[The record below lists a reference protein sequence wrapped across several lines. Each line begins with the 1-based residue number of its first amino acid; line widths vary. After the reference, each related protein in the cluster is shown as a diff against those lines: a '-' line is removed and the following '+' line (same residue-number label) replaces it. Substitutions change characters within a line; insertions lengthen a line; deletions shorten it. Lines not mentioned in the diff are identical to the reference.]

1 MALEDRDIFAAIF
14 TKYSDQP
21 IEFVMEQYEKA
32 KLLNMAIEKRLCE
45 QSQISACPTSE
56 TPVAKEKKMPEKQQD
71 RAPQK
76 KSYTQQDLKCDP
88 AEAITDTSVTCCL
101 CGKQSLT
108 LTARH
113 LARHGISVEEYKEL
127 CGYPAQQKLMAH
139 NLLAKLTGNA
149 LRAQAARAA
158 KRAEALS

>member
-1 MALEDRDIFAAIF
+1 
-14 TKYSDQP
+14 
-21 IEFVMEQYEKA
+21 
-32 KLLNMAIEKRLCE
+32 
-45 QSQISACPTSE
+45 
-56 TPVAKEKKMPEKQQD
+56 MPEKQQD

-127 CGYPAQQKLMAH
+127 CGYPEQQKLMAH

-149 LRAQAARAA
+149 LRAQAACAA

>member
-1 MALEDRDIFAAIF
+1 MALEDKDIFAAIF

-45 QSQISACPTSE
+45 QLQITVCPTSE
-56 TPVAKEKKMPEKQQD
+56 TPVAKEEKTPEKQQN

-101 CGKQSLT
+101 CGKRSLT

-113 LARHGISVEEYKEL
+113 LAHHGISVEEYKEL
-127 CGYPAQQKLMAH
+127 CGYSEQQKLMAH
-139 NLLAKLTGNA
+139 NLLAKLTSNA
-149 LRAQAARAA
+149 QRAQAARAA